1 MISKVSNE
9 RIPVFIK
16 AEKIIKCISLGQG
29 KFKSRR
35 YYFISNF
42 ILFLYKLY
50 FYYFL

>member
-16 AEKIIKCISLGQG
+16 ENTIIECVSLGQG

-35 YYFISNF
+35 YYFIRN
-42 ILFLYKLY
+42 IE
-50 FYYFL
+50 FYVISL